1 MPRVKRG
8 VTANKRKH
16 NLRKHTKG
24 FRHGRNSKITRIHEA
39 LLHAFT
45 YMFRDRRKK
54 KGDFRTLW
62 NAQINAASRENGL
75 SYSVFIA
82 KLKKNGIA
90 LNRKILSEIA
100 QENPQTFSK
109 IVAKVK

>member
-8 VTANKRKH
+8 VIANKRKH

-24 FRHGRNSKITRIHEA
+24 FRHGRNSKITRMKEA
-39 LLHAFT
+39 LSHAFA
-45 YMFRDRRKK
+45 YMFAHRRKK
-54 KGDFRTLW
+54 KSDFRTLW
-62 NAQINAASRENGL
+62 NTQINAASRENGL
-75 SYSVFIA
+75 SYSVLIA
-82 KLKKNGIA
+82 GLKKNNIA

-109 IVAKVK
+109 IVAKAK